1 MSYLQTKLPT
11 DTWVATS
18 WEGYLQAIADP
29 AYATARGYYYNGHMR
44 IEMLPVGHDH
54 AAADSAI
61 ALAINLFG
69 IAKNIALKSLSNC
82 TYRKA
87 NYQECQPDISYYIGP
102 QAQAIPWGTSIVDL
116 DRYPAPDL
124 VIEVSSTTL
133 LADQGAKRL
142 LYEDLAV
149 KEYWIVDVQ
158 QGQILAFSMLPPD
171 PQSGVVELGSRR
183 IRESQVLPSLSLAV
197 LEEVL
202 QRSRQM
208 DQSQVGAWLLAQFQ
222 Q

>member
-1 MSYLQTKLPT
+1 MSYLQTKPLT
-11 DTWVATS
+11 DTWVAAS
-18 WEGYLQAIADP
+18 WEDYLQASADP
-29 AYATARGYYYNGHMR
+29 AYATGRGYYYNGHMR

-87 NYQECQPDISYYIGP
+87 NHQECQPDISYYIGP
-102 QAQAIPWGTSIVDL
+102 QAQVIPWGTSIVDL
-116 DRYPAPDL
+116 NRYPAPDL

-158 QGQILAFSMLPPD
+158 QGQILAFAILPAD
-171 PQSGVVELGSRR
+171 PQGGMAEQGSRR
-183 IRESQVLPSLSLAV
+183 IRESQVLPSLAISV
-197 LEEVL
+197 LEEAL

>member
-1 MSYLQTKLPT
+1 
-11 DTWVATS
+11 
-18 WEGYLQAIADP
+18 
-29 AYATARGYYYNGHMR
+29 
-44 IEMLPVGHDH
+44 
-54 AAADSAI
+54 
-61 ALAINLFG
+61 
-69 IAKNIALKSLSNC
+69 
-82 TYRKA
+82 
-87 NYQECQPDISYYIGP
+87 ISYYIGP
-102 QAQAIPWGTSIVDL
+102 QAQVIPWGTSIVDL

-158 QGQILAFSMLPPD
+158 QGQILAFAILPPD
-171 PQSGVVELGSRR
+171 PQSGMVAQGSRR

-208 DQSQVGAWLLAQFQ
+208 DQSQIGAWLLAQFQ